1 MALAFC
7 RRWQEDA
14 VGIEELDRRAAT
26 FKTAVKLERRDA
38 LMSTLM
44 SMLKLA
50 ADLRPVADA
59 GDGWDEQPWLLGV
72 PVGVVELTT
81 GTPGPD
87 VVRTASRSRRP
98 FPIPLTHAR
107 TSAAAHSRLS

>member
-14 VGIEELDRRAAT
+14 VGIEEPDRRAAT

-38 LMSTLM
+38 LMS
-44 SMLKLA
+44 MLKLA
-50 ADLRPVADA
+50 ADLRPIADA

-72 PVGVVELTT
+72 PGGVVELTT

-87 VVRTASRSRRP
+87 VVRTHHAHDVRSLYP
-98 FPIPLTHAR
+98 
-107 TSAAAHSRLS
+107 